1 MPASDPA
8 ADLPEPASFRDP
20 SGHVFWRE
28 GVVHRRVEARY
39 ASHYDRLMGSGL
51 YEKLVAGGQLVAHEE
66 VSLGLADQ
74 GAYRVLRPQA
84 LAFISYPY
92 EWCAGQLRAAALL
105 TLDVMRTAL
114 DHGLVLKD
122 ASAYN
127 VQFVGS
133 RPVLVDTLSFEAYE
147 EGRPWVAYRQF
158 CEHFLAPLALA
169 CAGDPRALGLLR
181 AHIDG
186 VPLPLA
192 SALLPGTTWLRFGL
206 LTHVHLHARAQARLG
221 DETKAAT
228 RATLSKHSLLALIDS
243 LRRTIDVLLR
253 PTRPSDW
260 SDYEAT
266 CSYSAESRRQK
277 TDVVRRFLEAAGAK
291 LVLDLGANTGAFSRL
306 AAEAGAFVVSID
318 GDPEVVAANFKHLGA
333 ARDERIL
340 PLVMDLSNPSP
351 GLGWDGRERKS
362 LADRGPADALLAL
375 ALVHHLALGNNVPLP
390 MVAAWLARLAPR
402 ALVEFVPKEDPQS
415 QRLLAVREDVFD
427 RYDRGHMEEAL
438 AKHFTIESATQL
450 SGSGRVLYICGPR
463 S

>member
-1 MPASDPA
+1 MA
-8 ADLPEPASFRDP
+8 
-20 SGHVFWRE
+20 
-28 GVVHRRVEARY
+28 
-39 ASHYDRLMGSGL
+39 SGL
-51 YEKLVAGGQLVAHEE
+51 YEKLVAGGQLVRHEE
-66 VSLGLADQ
+66 VPLGPTDE
-74 GAYRVLRPQA
+74 GAYRVLRPEL

-114 DHGLVLKD
+114 DYGMVLKD

-133 RPVLVDTLSFEAYE
+133 RPVLVDTLSFEVYE

-169 CAGDPRALGLLR
+169 CVRDPRTLGLLR

-186 VPLPLA
+186 IPLPLA
-192 SALLPGTTWLRFGL
+192 SALLPAITWMRFGL
-206 LTHVHLHARAQARLG
+206 LTHIHLHARAQARLG
-221 DETKAAT
+221 HETKAAT
-228 RATLSKHSLLALIDS
+228 RATLSKHSLMALIDS
-243 LRRTIDVLLR
+243 LRRTVDVLRR

-266 CSYSAESRRQK
+266 CSYSAESREQK
-277 TDVVRRFLEAAGAK
+277 AEVVRRFLEGARAK
-291 LVLDLGANTGAFSRL
+291 LVLDLGANTGAFSLL
-306 AAEAGAFVVSID
+306 AAGAGAFVVSID
-318 GDPEVVAANFKHLGA
+318 GDSEVVAANFKRLGD

-340 PLVMDLSNPSP
+340 PLVMDLANPSP

-362 LADRGPADALLAL
+362 LVDRGPADALLAL
-375 ALVHHLALGNNVPLP
+375 ALVHHLALGNNIPLP

-402 ALVEFVPKEDPQS
+402 ALVEFVPKDDPQS

-438 AKHFTIESATQL
+438 RTHFTIEAAVEL
-450 SGSGRVLYICGPR
+450 SGSGRVLYCCGPR
-463 S
+463 P